1 MSCDAVSLSWKQKL
15 LAATTEIE
23 DDLDLPLPFHIF
35 LFYLFTKKK
44 ITQRF
49 HDVNKKKSQTKTI
62 KIFIFSCLVAHIIII
77 FFRSLPLI
85 LPFGSTRPGGE
96 RNKIKKLRESTNVKK
111 EK

>member
-77 FFRSLPLI
+77 FFALFLLFCRSVAQDPV
-85 LPFGSTRPGGE
+85 E
-96 RNKIKKLRESTNVKK
+96 K
-111 EK
+111 ETK